1 MSFKRLIKT
10 TSVSL
15 CSTLLATLLLQ
26 QVASAQSLS
35 ATTINP
41 NLIHFNSQSSILPAT
56 LSPKST
62 ALKPAFISPKLQTN
76 SSAVTRVIVQLSSQP
91 TAAGQFAAKSGN
103 NSLAAESS
111 ESSLRAE
118 QSGFISTALSKG
130 INLKVNYRFTT
141 VLNGMEVS
149 VPANQIPQ
157 LAKLPGV
164 LSVFENRTYTSI
176 PVMEPEAAEEATPYD
191 INPIHQIGADAAWA
205 KELTGKG
212 LKVGVIDTGVDYLHP
227 DLAGAYKGGYDSANG
242 DDDPYEDY
250 EDNGLVA
257 SEHGTHVS
265 GTIVGRAANTTSSV
279 VQKGIA
285 YESDLYV
292 YKVLSADASGN
303 ATGSTATVIDGIEHA
318 VKDGMDVINMS
329 LGADGDLDPNSPDA
343 IAVNNAVLAGI
354 VVVIAN
360 GNAGDYGY
368 YTMGTPASS
377 QLGISVGAADSPGS
391 RFAADAVSSLSSTS
405 YELHAMSWRTAEE
418 NFDVTLGAGPLDAVY
433 VGLGA
438 DGDYSG
444 KDVTGKVVVISR
456 GTLAFVDKIAIA
468 KSHGAKAAVIF
479 NGIAT
484 EDDDTVADLSESIT
498 DRDGYIG
505 EDGFLGDS
513 FDFIPTYD
521 MSGAEGRALARA
533 ILADNGATQLT
544 LTFSGFES
552 AMASGDHMVS
562 FSSRGPNSDGMY
574 GIKPDFAAP
583 GNSIMS
589 TWPEYAKYD
598 PDASYE
604 EAYNRIS
611 GTSMATPHVAGL
623 ALLLLQKH
631 PDWTP
636 FDVRSAL
643 ANTADTLYDQDGAQY
658 DVYTQGAGRVNV
670 AKAIETPALLQT
682 IDELTIYDKNLQP
695 VQVTNYGDS
704 ASFGLMQAGD
714 EAATEQLQLKNTSN
728 AEVTYHASIKM
739 HEVDSYLD
747 TPDPSAID
755 VQLTGL
761 TDEVVTASANSAT
774 PFALTL
780 APHAD
785 AAEGIYE
792 GEVVLESAGLP
803 TMHLPFV
810 VHVGE
815 QTPDNG
821 YGVQDVE
828 LSPKVISPPFEG
840 INGVPETMK
849 LSFDLR
855 APDAYGIDVR
865 VYNLD
870 EQFIGYLMLYTNADE
885 AGNLVPLEPDLYEVT
900 DLTTTY
906 LAVDEKGNIKF
917 DDQDEPV
924 FGQLADGTYRLE
936 IAAPVLGKDGKPL
949 VDENNIGYAYST
961 VTTFAVHAYGAL
973 VQAAEGNF
981 AATASNKTVLNQA
994 VLTFPVTEG
1003 VTYQVTKSSDT
1014 TLIDD
1019 AGVLKAL
1026 PDSLK
1031 TVDLTVTIASEIMPE
1046 VNTSKTVSIELD
1058 RPYYGSGGG
1067 FIPSTPTIPNDSP
1080 SITKLLEQGQHAS
1093 FLNASS
1099 SQTGT
1104 TVKVTITDDGL
1115 KKALQEASPAPAA
1128 LVLKVNVD
1136 EKQQA
1141 VLELTP
1147 AQLKLLAGAPAGS
1160 TVILT
1165 TGSSSISLP
1174 VSLFSNLSADASVRV
1189 TIAADGTAA
1198 DAFKAE
1204 NSGAVVVGTPISF
1217 EVDIVTNKGATP
1229 LSVPITTTIKR
1240 SFTVTGSNSVNR
1252 LGVLFEENGSFFPAP
1267 AASEKHTDGT
1277 VTVVVSRPGLSTYA
1291 AAYRNT
1297 AFADIKF
1304 SWAQSAIQALADTFL
1319 LNGTTP
1325 TTFAPKQQVTRAEF
1339 AVMLARALGLQSSD
1353 AKAAFADVS
1362 QDAWYAGG
1370 VAAAV
1375 EAGLVKGDS
1384 QGLFQP
1390 NAPISRQ
1397 DLSVILARA
1406 LKLLQVAA
1414 PTLPPHV
1421 AYHDKADIAAYAS
1434 DSIDLVTNNGLMKG
1448 INVNGVANFQPTVSV
1463 TRETAASVI
1472 YSLLREAKLIN

>member
-1 MSFKRLIKT
+1 MHT
-10 TSVSL
+10 
-15 CSTLLATLLLQ
+15 
-26 QVASAQSLS
+26 ASSE
-35 ATTINP
+35 
-41 NLIHFNSQSSILPAT
+41 
-56 LSPKST
+56 
-62 ALKPAFISPKLQTN
+62 
-76 SSAVTRVIVQLSSQP
+76 VTRVIVQLSSQP
-91 TAAGQFAAKSGN
+91 TAAGQYAAKSGIS
-103 NSLAAESS
+103 SLAAESS

-118 QSGFISTALSKG
+118 QTGLINTALSKG
-130 INLKVNYRFTT
+130 ITLKVNYRFNT
-141 VLNGMEVS
+141 VLNGLEVS

-164 LSVFENRTYTSI
+164 LSIYENRTYTSI
-176 PVMEPEAAEEATPYD
+176 PVVEPAATEEETPYD

-205 KELTGKG
+205 KGLSGKG

-250 EDNGLVA
+250 GPGLAV
-257 SEHGTHVS
+257 SDHGTHVS

-303 ATGSTATVIDGIEHA
+303 ASGSSATVIDGIERA
-318 VKDGMDVINMS
+318 VKDGMDVINLS

-343 IAVNNAVLAGI
+343 IAVNNAVLAGT

-405 YELHAMSWRTAEE
+405 YELHAMGWRTAEE
-418 NFDVTLGAGPLDAVY
+418 NFEETLGAAPLDAVY

-438 DGDYSG
+438 DGDYNG
-444 KDVTGKVVVISR
+444 KNVEGKIVVISR

-479 NGIAT
+479 NGNAKAGKPA
-484 EDDDTVADLSESIT
+484 EADLSASIT
-498 DRDGYIG
+498 DGDGNSRDGFIG
-505 EDGFLGDS
+505 ELGFLGDS
-513 FDFIPTYD
+513 FDFIQTYD
-521 MSGAEGRALARA
+521 MSGAEGRAFAQAVLDTPDTA
-533 ILADNGATQLT
+533 LT

-562 FSSRGPNSDGMY
+562 FSSRGPNSDGVY

-598 PDASYE
+598 PEASYE

-623 ALLLLQKH
+623 ALLLLQEH
-631 PDWTP
+631 PDWSP
-636 FDVRSAL
+636 FDVRAAL
-643 ANTADTLYDQDGAQY
+643 ANTADTLYDQDGVQY

-670 AKAIETPALLQT
+670 AHAIETPALLQT

-704 ASFGLMQAGD
+704 ASFGLMQAGAA
-714 EAATEQLQLKNTSN
+714 AATEQLQLKNSSD
-728 AEVTYHASIKM
+728 EDVSYHASIKM

-761 TDEVVTASANSAT
+761 TDGVVNASANSST

-792 GEVVLESAGLP
+792 GEVVLENVEHPEFPAL
-803 TMHLPFV
+803 HLPFV

-815 QTPDNG
+815 QKPDNW
-821 YGVQDVE
+821 YGVQDLE
-828 LSPKVISPPFEG
+828 LSSKVISPPFEG
-840 INGVPETMK
+840 IDGVPESMK

-855 APDAYGIDVR
+855 APDTYQVDVN

-870 EQFIGYLMLYTNADE
+870 DQFIGILGRYTNSDE
-885 AGNLVPLEPDLYEVT
+885 EENLFPIDPDIYEFT
-900 DLTTTY
+900 PALTATY
-906 LAVDEKGNIKF
+906 KTLDDKGGDILLDENGKPITG
-917 DDQDEPV
+917 E
-924 FGQLADGTYRLE
+924 LADGTYRLE
-936 IAAPVLGKDGKPL
+936 VSALVLGEDGQPLLDKDG
-949 VDENNIGYAYST
+949 NHYAYTS
-961 VTTFAVHAYGAL
+961 VTTFAVHSYGAL
-973 VQAAEGNF
+973 VQAAAEDF
-981 AATASNKTVLNQA
+981 AATISNKTVLDQA
-994 VLTFPVTEG
+994 VLTFPVKEG
-1003 VTYQVTKSSDT
+1003 VTYHVTKSSVPS
-1014 TLIDD
+1014 LIDD
-1019 AGVLKAL
+1019 AGVLKAQ
-1026 PDSLK
+1026 PSSTT
-1031 TVDLTVTIASEIMPE
+1031 TVNLTVTIASEIMPD
-1046 VNTSKTVSIELD
+1046 VKTSRTVTVTLAGIGGGS
-1058 RPYYGSGGG
+1058 SGGG
-1067 FIPSTPTIPNDSP
+1067 YFIPSTPTIPNDSP
-1080 SITKLLEQGQHAS
+1080 TIAKLLEQGQHAS
-1093 FLNASS
+1093 FLSS
-1099 SQTGT
+1099 STTQTGSS
-1104 TVKVTITDDGL
+1104 VKVLVTDDEL
-1115 KKALQEASPAPAA
+1115 KKALNEASPAPAA
-1128 LVLKVNVD
+1128 LVLKVSVD

-1147 AQLKLLAGAPAGS
+1147 AQLKLLAGAAGGS

-1165 TGSSSISLP
+1165 TGASSIALP
-1174 VSLFSNLSADASVRV
+1174 TSLFANLPADASIRV
-1189 TIAADGTAA
+1189 TIAADGAAA
-1198 DAFKAE
+1198 DTFKKE
-1204 NSGAVVVGTPISF
+1204 YPGAVIVGTPISF
-1217 EVDIVTNKGATP
+1217 EVDTVTDKGSTP
-1229 LSVPITTTIKR
+1229 LAVPITTLIKR
-1240 SFTVTGSNSVNR
+1240 SFTVTGSSAVDR
-1252 LGVLFEENGSFFPAP
+1252 LGVLFEEIGSYFPTP
-1267 AASEKHTDGT
+1267 AASETHSDGT

-1291 AAYRNT
+1291 AAFRNT
-1297 AFADIKF
+1297 AFADIKY
-1304 SWAQSAIQALADTFL
+1304 SWAQSAIQTLADTFL

-1353 AKAAFADVS
+1353 AKSAFADVP
-1362 QDAWYAGG
+1362 QDAWYANG
-1370 VAAAV
+1370 VTAAV

-1384 QGLFQP
+1384 QGQYKP

-1397 DLSVILARA
+1397 DLTVILARA
-1406 LKLLQVAA
+1406 LKLLQVPA
-1414 PTLPPHV
+1414 PTLPPHT
-1421 AYHDKADIAAYAS
+1421 AYHDEADIAAYAS
-1434 DSIDLVTNNGLMKG
+1434 DSIELVTNSGLMKG
-1448 INVNGVANFQPTVSV
+1448 IDLNGEAHFQPSVAV

-1472 YSLLREAKLIN
+1472 YNLLREAKLIN